1 MRPASFGEIGRFCRI
16 DGWQLSRMGP
26 HEIWTRALPDGTLAR
41 TQISH
46 DAAKTPSPGR
56 FRAILRDQLRVSEDA
71 FWRCLSSGEP
81 VPRPAR
87 VDPQRGTALPAH
99 LVRVLAQELHLT
111 ADEIAV
117 LTLSEAEA
125 LVHRHWSGIG

>member
-1 MRPASFGEIGRFCRI
+1 
-16 DGWQLSRMGP
+16 MGA

-46 DAAKTPSPGR
+46 SATKTPSPGR

-81 VPRPAR
+81 VPRPGSL
-87 VDPQRGTALPAH
+87 DPQRGTALPAH
-99 LVRVLAQELHLT
+99 LVRVLEQELRVPC
-111 ADEIAV
+111 DEIAT
-117 LTLSEAEA
+117 LTLREAET